1 MSITTCLFF
10 LLSILFLALSAH
22 IRIIIVN
29 ISQRMGDDMA
39 DENISDL
46 IERYLK
52 EILADNEQVKIR
64 RSEIAGLFD
73 VVPSQINYVINTR
86 FTIQNGYIVES
97 KRGGGGYIRIEKVRL
112 LDDID
117 VLDSLIEAIGNKL
130 SKRDSETIVQT
141 LYNNDLIN
149 RREVSIILAAIDKDA
164 IDLNNSDLTDIMR
177 ANIMISILNRLRYE
191 G

>member
-1 MSITTCLFF
+1 
-10 LLSILFLALSAH
+10 
-22 IRIIIVN
+22 
-29 ISQRMGDDMA
+29 MA

-117 VLDSLIEAIGNKL
+117 VLDSLIAAIGNKL

-149 RREVSIILAAIDKDA
+149 RREASIILAAIDKDA
-164 IDLNNSDLTDIMR
+164 IDLNNNDLTDIMR

>member
-1 MSITTCLFF
+1 
-10 LLSILFLALSAH
+10 
-22 IRIIIVN
+22 
-29 ISQRMGDDMA
+29 MA

-97 KRGGGGYIRIEKVRL
+97 KRGSGGYIRIEKVHL

-117 VLDSLIEAIGNKL
+117 VLNSLIEAIGNKL

-164 IDLNNSDLTDIMR
+164 IDLNNSDLTDILR

-191 G
+191 R

>member
-1 MSITTCLFF
+1 
-10 LLSILFLALSAH
+10 
-22 IRIIIVN
+22 
-29 ISQRMGDDMA
+29 MA
-39 DENISDL
+39 DKNISDL
-46 IERYLK
+46 IEHYLK

-97 KRGGGGYIRIEKVRL
+97 KRGGGGYIRIEKVHL

-117 VLDSLIEAIGNKL
+117 VLNSLIAAIGNKL

-141 LYNNDLIN
+141 LYNNELIN

-191 G
+191 R

>member
-1 MSITTCLFF
+1 
-10 LLSILFLALSAH
+10 
-22 IRIIIVN
+22 
-29 ISQRMGDDMA
+29 MGDDMA

>member
-1 MSITTCLFF
+1 
-10 LLSILFLALSAH
+10 
-22 IRIIIVN
+22 
-29 ISQRMGDDMA
+29 MGDEMA

-117 VLDSLIEAIGNKL
+117 VLDSLIAAIGNKL

-149 RREVSIILAAIDKDA
+149 RREASIILAAIDKDA
-164 IDLNNSDLTDIMR
+164 ID
-177 ANIMISILNRLRYE
+177 
-191 G
+191 

>member
-1 MSITTCLFF
+1 
-10 LLSILFLALSAH
+10 
-22 IRIIIVN
+22 
-29 ISQRMGDDMA
+29 MGDEMA

-117 VLDSLIEAIGNKL
+117 VLDSLIAAIGNKL

-149 RREVSIILAAIDKDA
+149 RREASIILAAIDKDA
-164 IDLNNSDLTDIMR
+164 IDLNNNDLTDIMR

>member
-1 MSITTCLFF
+1 
-10 LLSILFLALSAH
+10 
-22 IRIIIVN
+22 
-29 ISQRMGDDMA
+29 MGDEMA

-117 VLDSLIEAIGNKL
+117 VLDSLIAAIGNKL

-149 RREVSIILAAIDKDA
+149 RREASIILAAIDKDA

>member
-1 MSITTCLFF
+1 
-10 LLSILFLALSAH
+10 
-22 IRIIIVN
+22 
-29 ISQRMGDDMA
+29 MA

-117 VLDSLIEAIGNKL
+117 VLDSLIAAIGNKL

-149 RREVSIILAAIDKDA
+149 RREASIILAAIDKDA
-164 IDLNNSDLTDIMR
+164 IDLNDNDLTDIMR

>member
-1 MSITTCLFF
+1 
-10 LLSILFLALSAH
+10 
-22 IRIIIVN
+22 
-29 ISQRMGDDMA
+29 MGDEMA

-117 VLDSLIEAIGNKL
+117 VLDSLIATIGNKL

-149 RREVSIILAAIDKDA
+149 RREASIILAAIDKDA
-164 IDLNNSDLTDIMR
+164 IDLNNNDLTDIMR

>member
-1 MSITTCLFF
+1 
-10 LLSILFLALSAH
+10 
-22 IRIIIVN
+22 
-29 ISQRMGDDMA
+29 MA

-52 EILADNEQVKIR
+52 QILADNEQVKIR

-117 VLDSLIEAIGNKL
+117 VLDSLIAAIGNKL

-149 RREVSIILAAIDKDA
+149 RREASIILAAIDKDA
-164 IDLNNSDLTDIMR
+164 IDLNNNDLTDIMR

>member
-1 MSITTCLFF
+1 
-10 LLSILFLALSAH
+10 
-22 IRIIIVN
+22 
-29 ISQRMGDDMA
+29 MA

-117 VLDSLIEAIGNKL
+117 VLDSLIAAIGNKL

-149 RREVSIILAAIDKDA
+149 RREASIILAAIDKDA

>member
-1 MSITTCLFF
+1 
-10 LLSILFLALSAH
+10 
-22 IRIIIVN
+22 
-29 ISQRMGDDMA
+29 MA

>member
-1 MSITTCLFF
+1 
-10 LLSILFLALSAH
+10 
-22 IRIIIVN
+22 
-29 ISQRMGDDMA
+29 MGDEMA

-117 VLDSLIEAIGNKL
+117 VLDSLIAAIGNKL

-149 RREVSIILAAIDKDA
+149 RREASIILAAIDKDA
-164 IDLNNSDLTDIMR
+164 IDLNNNDLTDSMR